1 MSKYGYDIIN
11 GEKVSQLVVTD
22 DYEIIGKHSGTVHLE
37 NGTLYI
43 SGKLSGTL
51 VVYEG
56 ANVIVNRGGKQSGTV
71 SLYEGA
77 IVQIKGSLSGTT
89 SIPLGAKIIIEEN
102 AKMFGTTTNNGLV
115 VIRGVF
121 AGATS
126 GNGEFIIE
134 GNGYIKEPTIRDGVH
149 YYS

>member
-11 GEKVSQLVVTD
+11 GEKVPQLVVTD
-22 DYEIIGKHSGTVHLE
+22 DYEIFGKHSGTVHVE
-37 NGTLYI
+37 NGTLFI

-51 VVYEG
+51 IVYEG
-56 ANVIVNRGGKQSGTV
+56 ASAIINIGGKQSGTV

-77 IVQIKGSLSGTT
+77 IVQIKGNLSGTT
-89 SIPLGAKIIIEEN
+89 SIPLGAKIVIEES
-102 AKMFGTTTNNGLV
+102 ARMVGTTTNNGLV

-134 GNGYIKEPTIRDGVH
+134 GNGYIKEPTIRNGIH
-149 YYS
+149 YYE